1 MFSDYLADFLDYLEV
16 ERGRSLKTIEN
27 YSHYLNR
34 FYEFAGD
41 IKVDKITDKTIS
53 DWRKWLNRLVAEDGR
68 TISLTT
74 ANYHLIALRSFLK
87 YLTKKDVISLAPERI
102 ELAAA
107 KRPQVAFLEA
117 EEVQRLVDSA
127 SGVMPADK
135 RDKAIILLL
144 FSGGLR
150 VSELVSLNTTHVNL
164 ERGEFTIR
172 GKGQKDRPVFITD
185 SAKQALRD
193 YLNTRDDD
201 DTALFIHYGGAKSHG
216 DKAATRLTTRS
227 VQRII
232 EKYRVKA
239 GITKKVTPHTL
250 RHSFATDLLTHGA
263 DLRSVQEMLGHA
275 NVSTTQVYTHLTNPK
290 LREIHKKFHSD
301 NQSEIPEE

>member
-1 MFSDYLADFLDYLEV
+1 MYSDYLADFLDYLEV

-41 IKVDKITDKTIS
+41 IQVSKITDKTIS
-53 DWRKWLNRLVAEDGR
+53 DWRKWLNRLVADDGR

-74 ANYHLIALRSFLK
+74 SNYHLIAMRSFLK
-87 YLTKKDVISLAPERI
+87 YLARKDVSSLAPDRI
-102 ELAAA
+102 ELAQA

-117 EEVQRLVDSA
+117 DEVQRLVDSA
-127 SGVMPADK
+127 SGKMPADK

-150 VSELVSLNTTHVNL
+150 VSELVNLDLAHVNL
-164 ERGEFTIR
+164 DRGEFSIR
-172 GKGQKDRPVFITD
+172 GKGQKDRPVFITE
-185 SAKQALRD
+185 SAKLALQD
-193 YLNTRDDD
+193 YIATRNDD
-201 DTALFIHYGGAKSHG
+201 DTALFIHYGGAKSHD

-232 EKYRVKA
+232 EKYRIKA

-275 NVSTTQVYTHLTNPK
+275 NVATTQIYTHLTNPK
-290 LREIHKKFHSD
+290 LKEIHKKFHSD
-301 NQSEIPEE
+301 NQVE